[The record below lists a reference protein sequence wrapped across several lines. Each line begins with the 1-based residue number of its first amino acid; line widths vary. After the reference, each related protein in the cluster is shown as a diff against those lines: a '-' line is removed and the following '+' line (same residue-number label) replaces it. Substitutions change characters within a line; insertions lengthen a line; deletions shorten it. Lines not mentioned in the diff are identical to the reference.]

1 MGTLTGGETADVGDI
16 VRTIIVD
23 STVVAKIPRSD
34 IIDNGNICAGD
45 VIVGLASYGQA
56 TYESC
61 YNSGIGSNG
70 LTAARHDTFENALA
84 MEFPESFDPMMPR
97 NLVYSGGLSL
107 EEPVEVD
114 DSVGSVAA
122 GKLMLSPT

>member
-23 STVVAKIPRSD
+23 STVVAKIPRSHV
-34 IIDNGNICAGD
+34 IDNGNICAGD

-70 LTAARHDTFENALA
+70 LTAARHDTFEKALA
-84 MEFPESFDPMMPR
+84 TEFPESFDPLMPQE
-97 NLVYSGGLSL
+97 LVYTGRTSL
-107 EEPVEVD
+107 MKPIEVD
-114 DSVGSVAA
+114 VVGGS
-122 GKLMLSPT
+122 L